1 MINLQGG
8 YCALGVQS
16 NGGLGI
22 DLMIFGDSLMRN
34 YFVAYD
40 KSNSKVGFSA
50 PESQKAK
57 NVKKFLN

>member
-8 YCALGVQS
+8 YCALGVQPIGFS
-16 NGGLGI
+16 MYF
-22 DLMIFGDSLMRN
+22 MIFGDSLMRN

-40 KSNSKVGFSA
+40 KSNSQVGFSA